1 MEQEL
6 KKLDHRPK
14 LLLHVCCAP
23 CSSAV
28 IERMVNYC
36 DICVLFYNPNMD
48 SEMEFIRRAEELN
61 RLVSESGWSVDVAV
75 LEYDHSEFLEI
86 ANGLEDAPEGG
97 ARCMKCYRQRL
108 EETAKYAAE
117 NGFEYF
123 TTTLSISPYK
133 NAEALNLIGKSL
145 EEKYNVKYLYSDF
158 KKKNGFKRSTELSDE
173 YGLYRQDYC
182 GCEFSKEEREAELK
196 KQCSVCEE

>member
-6 KKLDHRPK
+6 KRLDHRPT

-28 IERMVNYC
+28 IERMVEYF

-48 SEMEFIRRAEELN
+48 TDVEFIRRAEELN
-61 RLVSESGWSVDVAV
+61 RLVSDCGWSVDVKV
-75 LEYDHSEFLEI
+75 LDYDHDEFLEI
-86 ANGLEDAPEGG
+86 AEGLEEVPEGG

-108 EETAKYAAE
+108 EKTAEYAAG

-133 NAEALNLIGKSL
+133 NAEALNSIGKGL
-145 EEKYNVKYLYSDF
+145 EKEYNVKYLYSDF
-158 KKKNGFKRSTELSDE
+158 KKKNGFKRSTELSEE

-182 GCEFSKEEREAELK
+182 GCEFSKVER
-196 KQCSVCEE
+196 